1 MINLQQML
9 EDRKNIYLIGM
20 MGSGKSTVG
29 KMVASKTNMHF
40 LDSDKIIEE
49 NAGKSVSEIFSNY
62 GENKFREL
70 ERDFIRNGHPKNNCI
85 VSCGGGVCMIDGI
98 MKSMKSMGLVVCLWA
113 EPETIYNRIKNDNNR
128 PLLQV
133 QDPLNEIVAII
144 NSRRNTYLMADYV
157 IKTDDLKTDGVAQ
170 EIIVANNK
178 LNQCRKS

>member
-1 MINLQQML
+1 MINSQQML

-29 KMVASKTNMHF
+29 KMVASKTKMHF

-62 GENKFREL
+62 GENKFRGL

-85 VSCGGGVCMIDGI
+85 VSCGGGLCMIDGI

-113 EPETIYNRIKNDNNR
+113 EPETIYNRIKDDKKR

-133 QDPLNEIVAII
+133 QDPLNKIVTII

>member
-1 MINLQQML
+1 
-9 EDRKNIYLIGM
+9 
-20 MGSGKSTVG
+20 
-29 KMVASKTNMHF
+29 
-40 LDSDKIIEE
+40 
-49 NAGKSVSEIFSNY
+49 
-62 GENKFREL
+62 
-70 ERDFIRNGHPKNNCI
+70 
-85 VSCGGGVCMIDGI
+85 MIDGI

>member
-1 MINLQQML
+1 
-9 EDRKNIYLIGM
+9 
-20 MGSGKSTVG
+20 
-29 KMVASKTNMHF
+29 
-40 LDSDKIIEE
+40 
-49 NAGKSVSEIFSNY
+49 
-62 GENKFREL
+62 
-70 ERDFIRNGHPKNNCI
+70 
-85 VSCGGGVCMIDGI
+85 
-98 MKSMKSMGLVVCLWA
+98 MKSMGLVVCLWA
-113 EPETIYNRIKNDNNR
+113 EPETIYNRIKYDKNR